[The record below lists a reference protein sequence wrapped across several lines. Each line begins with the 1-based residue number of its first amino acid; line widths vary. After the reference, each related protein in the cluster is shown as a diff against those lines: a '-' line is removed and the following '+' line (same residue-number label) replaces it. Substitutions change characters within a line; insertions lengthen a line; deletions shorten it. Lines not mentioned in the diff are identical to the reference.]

1 MALTLKI
8 VVPEKV
14 VLEEKVTSVILPTSL
29 GEIEILEGH
38 LPIMGLLEAGTV
50 FYKNNGTV
58 TPIAIDAGFYK
69 LHGTEL
75 VLLVEAAIDVQILDE
90 SSIDA
95 AVRRAQ
101 EDLEK
106 AKQNKAIDE
115 DELERLDK
123 MLRFQIAQKL
133 TKQAKR

>member
-14 VLEEKVTSVILPTSL
+14 VLEDKVTSIILPTSL

-38 LPIMGLLEAGTV
+38 LPIMGLLESGTV

-69 LHGTEL
+69 LHGSEL
-75 VLLVEAAIDVQILDE
+75 VLLVEAAIDVQVLDE

-95 AVRRAQ
+95 AVLRAQ
-101 EDLEK
+101 EALEK
-106 AKQNKAIDE
+106 AKQNKTIDE

>member
-14 VLEEKVTSVILPTSL
+14 VLEDKVTSVILPTSL

-38 LPIMGLLEAGTV
+38 LPIMGLLESGTV

-69 LHGTEL
+69 LHGSEL
-75 VLLVEAAIDVQILDE
+75 VLLVEAAIDVQVLDE

-101 EDLEK
+101 EALEK
-106 AKQNKAIDE
+106 AKQNKTIDE

>member
-1 MALTLKI
+1 MAFTLKI

-50 FYKNNGTV
+50 FYKNNGAV

-75 VLLVEAAIDVQILDE
+75 VLLVEAAIDVQVLDE

-101 EDLEK
+101 EALEK
-106 AKQNKAIDE
+106 AKQNKTVDE

>member
-14 VLEEKVTSVILPTSL
+14 VLEDKVTSVILPTSL

-50 FYKNNGTV
+50 FYKINGTT

-69 LHGTEL
+69 LHGSEL
-75 VLLVEAAIDVQILDE
+75 VLLVEAAIDVQVLDE

-101 EDLEK
+101 EALEK
-106 AKQNKAIDE
+106 AKQNKAMDE